1 MIRRIGTQDGVSARL
16 NPSPRAVVANGL
28 VFTSGQG
35 PLRSVPEEDCRN
47 FADDVRLALANLSA
61 TLEESGSSLKHV
73 LKISTFLT
81 DPRLAEYNEI
91 YVDVFGDNV
100 PARTTVMVSDSDY
113 SIEIHCIAAVA
124 DSQKP
129 PLIRRIANAPGMAP
143 VLGPYSQAVVA
154 NGMVFTSGQI
164 PARTSMQDQPEDF
177 AGKVRQTMINLEA
190 ILLEAGSD
198 LAHVAKVTTYLTD
211 PDQLAEYNRVYAEVF
226 GSTLPARTSCC
237 VDIWDIALEI
247 ECIAFV
253 ADGPPQDPLTHEP
266 KFASVTQGAVQASC

>member
-1 MIRRIGTQDGVSARL
+1 MIRRIGALDGVNNRSS
-16 NPSPRAVVANGL
+16 PSPRAVVANGL
-28 VFTSGQG
+28 VLTSGQV
-35 PLRSVPEEDCRN
+35 PLRSASESESRN

-61 TLEESGSSLKHV
+61 TLEESGSSLQHV
-73 LKISTFLT
+73 LKITTFLT

-91 YVDVFGDNV
+91 YVDVFGDNL
-100 PARTTVMVSDSDY
+100 PARTTVMVSESDY
-113 SIEIHCIAAVA
+113 SIEIHGIAAVA
-124 DSQKP
+124 DGQKP
-129 PLIRRIANAPGMAP
+129 PFIRRIANAPGMAP

-177 AGKVRQTMINLEA
+177 AGKVRQTLTNLEA

-211 PDQLAEYNRVYAEVF
+211 PEQLAEYNGVYAEAF

-237 VDIWDIALEI
+237 VGIWDIALEI

-253 ADGPPQDPLTHEP
+253 ADGPPQGRFSQEP
-266 KFASVTQGAVQASC
+266 ELVSATRKAGDTC

>member
-1 MIRRIGTQDGVSARL
+1 MIQRISTMEGVNARL

-28 VFTSGQG
+28 VFTSGQV
-35 PLRSVPEEDCRN
+35 PLRSDPDKDYRN
-47 FADDVRLALANLSA
+47 FADEVRLALANLA
-61 TLEESGSSLKHV
+61 TTLEESGSSLNHV
-73 LKISTFLT
+73 LKITTFLT

-91 YVDVFGDNV
+91 YADVFADNF
-100 PARTTVMVSDSDY
+100 PARTTVMVSESDY
-113 SIEIHCIAAVA
+113 SIEIHCIAAVTDEKESA
-124 DSQKP
+124 H
-129 PLIRRIANAPGMAP
+129 IRRIANAPGMAP

-177 AGKVRQTMINLEA
+177 AGKVRQTLANLEA

-211 PDQLAEYNRVYAEVF
+211 PDQLAEYNGVYADVF

-253 ADGPPQDPLTHEP
+253 ADGPPQDPLAQEP
-266 KFASVTQGAVQASC
+266 KFVFVTQEAGQTC

>member
-1 MIRRIGTQDGVSARL
+1 MIRRIGTADPVNALTSQ
-16 NPSPRAVVANGL
+16 SPRAVVANGL
-28 VFTSGQG
+28 VFTSGQV
-35 PLRSVPEEDCRN
+35 PLPTVPEDGNRN
-47 FADDVRLALANLSA
+47 FADDVRLALSNLSA

-73 LKISTFLT
+73 LKITTFLT

-91 YVDVFGDNV
+91 YADVFGDNL
-100 PARTTVMVSDSDY
+100 PARTTVMVSESNY

-124 DSQKP
+124 DVQKP
-129 PLIRRIANAPGMAP
+129 PHIRRIANAPGMAP

-164 PARTSMQDQPEDF
+164 PARSSMQDQPEDF
-177 AGKVRQTMINLEA
+177 AGKVRQTLTNLGA

-211 PDQLAEYNRVYAEVF
+211 PDQLAEYNGVYAEAF

-237 VDIWDIALEI
+237 VGIWDIALEI

-253 ADGPPQDPLTHEP
+253 ADGPLQDPLTNGP
-266 KFASVTQGAVQASC
+266 KFVSVTPEAVQAC

>member
-1 MIRRIGTQDGVSARL
+1 MIRRIGAADPVNALPSQ
-16 NPSPRAVVANGL
+16 SPRAVVANGL
-28 VFTSGQG
+28 VFTSGQV
-35 PLRSVPEEDCRN
+35 PPPHVPEADNRN

-73 LKISTFLT
+73 LKITTFLT

-91 YVDVFGDNV
+91 YADVFGDDL
-100 PARTTVMVSDSDY
+100 PARTTVMVSESNY

-124 DSQKP
+124 DVQKP
-129 PLIRRIANAPGMAP
+129 PHIRRIANAPGMAP

-164 PARTSMQDQPEDF
+164 PARSSMQDQPEDF
-177 AGKVRQTMINLEA
+177 AGKVRQTLTNLEA
-190 ILLEAGSD
+190 VLLEAGSD

-211 PDQLAEYNRVYAEVF
+211 PDQLAEYNGVYAEAF

-237 VDIWDIALEI
+237 VGIWDIALEI

-253 ADGPPQDPLTHEP
+253 ADGPPQGRLTHEP
-266 KFASVTQGAVQASC
+266 RFVSVTRKAVQSC

>member
-1 MIRRIGTQDGVSARL
+1 MIRRIGTMDGVSAL
-16 NPSPRAVVANGL
+16 PSPPPRAVVANGL
-28 VFTSGQG
+28 VFTSGQV
-35 PLRSVPEEDCRN
+35 PLRSVPEVENGN

-61 TLEESGSSLKHV
+61 ILEESGSSLKHV
-73 LKISTFLT
+73 LKITTFLT
-81 DPRLAEYNEI
+81 DPRLADYNEI
-91 YVDVFGDNV
+91 YVDVFGDNL
-100 PARTTVMVSDSDY
+100 PARTTVMVSESDY

-124 DSQKP
+124 DGHKP
-129 PLIRRIANAPGMAP
+129 PLIRRITNALGMAP

-177 AGKVRQTMINLEA
+177 AGKVRQTLTNLEA

-211 PDQLAEYNRVYAEVF
+211 PEQLAEYNRVYAEVF

-237 VDIWDIALEI
+237 VGIWDIALEI

-253 ADGPPQDPLTHEP
+253 ADGPSQAPFPQEP
-266 KFASVTQGAVQASC
+266 ELVSATQKAGETC

>member
-1 MIRRIGTQDGVSARL
+1 MIRRIGRPDGVKALPSQ
-16 NPSPRAVVANGL
+16 SPRAVAANGL
-28 VFTSGQG
+28 VFTSGQV
-35 PLRSVPEEDCRN
+35 PKRSIPEEDNRN

-73 LKISTFLT
+73 LKITAFLT

-91 YVDVFGDNV
+91 YADIFGDDL
-100 PARTTVMVSDSDY
+100 PARTTVMVSESNY

-124 DSQKP
+124 DSHRP
-129 PLIRRIANAPGMAP
+129 PLIRRISNAPGMAP

-177 AGKVRQTMINLEA
+177 AGKVRQTLANLEA

-211 PDQLAEYNRVYAEVF
+211 PDQLAEYNGVYAEAF
-226 GSTLPARTSCC
+226 GSTLPARSSCC
-237 VDIWDIALEI
+237 VGIWDIALEI

-253 ADGPPQDPLTHEP
+253 AAGPHQAPFTHEA
-266 KFASVTQGAVQASC
+266 KSVDVTQEAVLAC

>member
-1 MIRRIGTQDGVSARL
+1 MIRRIGTMDGISAL
-16 NPSPRAVVANGL
+16 PNPSPQAIVANGL
-28 VFTSGQG
+28 VFTSGQV
-35 PLRSVPEEDCRN
+35 PLRPVREEHDSN
-47 FADDVRLALANLSA
+47 FADDVRLALAKLSA
-61 TLEESGSSLKHV
+61 TLDESGSSLKHV
-73 LKISTFLT
+73 LKITTFLT

-91 YVDVFGDNV
+91 YAEVFGEDL

-113 SIEIHCIAAVA
+113 SIEIHCIAVVA
-124 DSQKP
+124 GGQEP

-164 PARTSMQDQPEDF
+164 PARTSMRDQPEDF
-177 AGKVRQTMINLEA
+177 AGKVRQTLANLEA

-211 PDQLAEYNRVYAEVF
+211 PEQLTEYNGVYAEVF
-226 GSTLPARTSCC
+226 GSTLPARSSCC
-237 VDIWDIALEI
+237 VGIWDIALEI

-253 ADGPPQDPLTHEP
+253 VAGPSQASFAHDPE
-266 KFASVTQGAVQASC
+266 FSSVTQETVQAC